1 MTDQRNKALDL
12 IKIIAILSMVIDHLR
27 YILPEYQN
35 ILVTFGR
42 WAFPFFAFLI
52 AANTHRA
59 IKLESYTTLKRYLVN
74 LGIFSIISEIP
85 YRLLVGSAGK
95 PVDTL
100 NVMPTLMLGF
110 LLILIVA
117 SKARLITKILLTLP
131 FIICLYYF
139 GHYLEYGIYGVML
152 MPLFYLML
160 SSKTNLKFEVF
171 YFLAVVIASMS
182 NLQYFTPIIKLY
194 GAFNPYTLPI
204 SISIILA
211 MVSLRFIMFSLIK
224 INVFKIG
231 KWFWWFYPVHM
242 LLIYLLTIVF

>member
-1 MTDQRNKALDL
+1 MIDQRNKALDL
-12 IKIIAILSMVIDHLR
+12 IKIIAIVSMVLDHLR

-52 AANTHRA
+52 ASNTYRA
-59 IKLESYTTLKRYLVN
+59 IKLERYDTLKRYLVN
-74 LGIFSIISEIP
+74 LGVFSIISEVP
-85 YRLLVGSAGK
+85 YRLLVGSTGK
-95 PVDTL
+95 PAETL
-100 NVMPTLMLGF
+100 NVIPTLMLGF
-110 LLILIVA
+110 LLILLIA
-117 SKARLITKILLTLP
+117 SKIKFYTKIILALP
-131 FIICLYYF
+131 LIICLFYF
-139 GHYLEYGIYGVML
+139 GHYLEYGVYGVLL

-160 SSKTNLKFEVF
+160 SSKTSFKFEAF
-171 YFLAVVIASMS
+171 YCLSAIIATIA

-204 SISIILA
+204 CISLIFA
-211 MVSLRFIMFSLIK
+211 MVSLRFIIFSLIK
-224 INVFKIG
+224 INIFKIG